1 MTYFKQLLIMV
12 LAIHSTGSS
21 ISTESY
27 DIEFIIFEH
36 KETQVNENFDSKLV
50 ISEAEVLKFRK
61 VDLYLNENS
70 FNIKQK
76 DTFFSKIF
84 SNLKIEKTN
93 TNNTPSK
100 KIGISNPKEWFR
112 KDSKL
117 IKLKNYEN
125 KLKNS
130 NKYKL
135 LESISWKQ
143 NIPYEKDSKFLEYE
157 NVIENYG
164 FFLKLYRGRFLHVDL
179 KAYLGNNLNRNSE
192 ISDLTEAY
200 IKNSNLELVDSND
213 QSIELDINLNLNK
226 KNDYIKLK
234 KSDDLDKN
242 IVQERK
248 DIKIFI
254 DEKRRVF
261 NEDVHYF
268 DHPRFGIIL
277 YISKDD

>member
-50 ISEAEVLKFRK
+50 ISETEVLKFRK

-70 FNIKQK
+70 FNIEQK

-84 SNLKIEKTN
+84 SNLKIERTN
-93 TNNTPSK
+93 INNTPSEK
-100 KIGISNPKEWFR
+100 KGISNPKEWFR

-164 FFLKLYRGRFLHVDL
+164 FLLKLYRGRFLHVDL
-179 KAYLGNNLNRNSE
+179 KAYLGNNLNRNFE

-200 IKNSNLELVDSND
+200 IENSNLELVDSND
-213 QSIELDINLNLNK
+213 QNIELDINLNLNK

-234 KSDDLDKN
+234 KGDDLYRD
-242 IVQERK
+242 IVQKKE

>member
-27 DIEFIIFEH
+27 DVELIIFEH

-50 ISEAEVLKFRK
+50 ISETEVLKFRK

-70 FNIKQK
+70 FNIEQK

-93 TNNTPSK
+93 INNTPSK
-100 KIGISNPKEWFR
+100 KIGITNPKEWFR

-130 NKYKL
+130 KKYKL

-164 FFLKLYRGRFLHVDL
+164 FLLKLYRGRFLHVDL
-179 KAYLGNNLNRNSE
+179 KAYLGNNLNRNFE

-200 IKNSNLELVDSND
+200 IKNSILELVDSND
-213 QSIELDINLNLNK
+213 QNIELDINLNLNK

-234 KSDDLDKN
+234 KSDDLDRN

>member
-27 DIEFIIFEH
+27 DVELIIFEH
-36 KETQVNENFDSKLV
+36 KKTQVNENFDSKLV
-50 ISEAEVLKFRK
+50 ISETEVLKFRK

-70 FNIKQK
+70 FNIEQK

-93 TNNTPSK
+93 INNTPSK

-130 NKYKL
+130 KKYKL

-164 FFLKLYRGRFLHVDL
+164 FLLKLYRGRFLHVDL
-179 KAYLGNNLNRNSE
+179 KAYLGNNLNRNFE

-200 IKNSNLELVDSND
+200 IKNSSLELVDSNN
-213 QSIELDINLNLNK
+213 QNIELDINLNLNK

-234 KSDDLDKN
+234 KSDDLDRN

>member
-27 DIEFIIFEH
+27 DVELIIFEH

-50 ISEAEVLKFRK
+50 ISETEVLKFRK

-70 FNIKQK
+70 FNIEQK

-93 TNNTPSK
+93 INNTPSI

-164 FFLKLYRGRFLHVDL
+164 FLLKLYRGRFLHVDL

-213 QSIELDINLNLNK
+213 QNIELDINLNLNK

-234 KSDDLDKN
+234 KSDDLDRN

>member
-50 ISEAEVLKFRK
+50 ISETEVLKFRK

-70 FNIKQK
+70 FNIEQK

-84 SNLKIEKTN
+84 SNLKIERTN
-93 TNNTPSK
+93 INNTPSEK
-100 KIGISNPKEWFR
+100 KGISNPKEWFR

-164 FFLKLYRGRFLHVDL
+164 VLLKLYRGRFLHVDL
-179 KAYLGNNLNRNSE
+179 KAYLGNNLNRNFE

-200 IKNSNLELVDSND
+200 IENSNLELVDSND
-213 QSIELDINLNLNK
+213 QNIELDINLNLNK

-234 KSDDLDKN
+234 KGDDLYRD
-242 IVQERK
+242 IVQKKE

>member
-93 TNNTPSK
+93 S
-100 KIGISNPKEWFR
+100 
-112 KDSKL
+112 
-117 IKLKNYEN
+117 
-125 KLKNS
+125 
-130 NKYKL
+130 
-135 LESISWKQ
+135 
-143 NIPYEKDSKFLEYE
+143 
-157 NVIENYG
+157 
-164 FFLKLYRGRFLHVDL
+164 
-179 KAYLGNNLNRNSE
+179 
-192 ISDLTEAY
+192 
-200 IKNSNLELVDSND
+200 
-213 QSIELDINLNLNK
+213 
-226 KNDYIKLK
+226 
-234 KSDDLDKN
+234 
-242 IVQERK
+242 
-248 DIKIFI
+248 
-254 DEKRRVF
+254 
-261 NEDVHYF
+261 VHC
-268 DHPRFGIIL
+268 DGC
-277 YISKDD
+277 

>member
-1 MTYFKQLLIMV
+1 MV

-27 DIEFIIFEH
+27 DVELIIFKH

-50 ISEAEVLKFRK
+50 ISETEVLKFRK

-70 FNIKQK
+70 FNIEQK

-93 TNNTPSK
+93 INNTPSK

-200 IKNSNLELVDSND
+200 IKNSNLELVESND

-234 KSDDLDKN
+234 KSDDLDRN